1 MGRTIP
7 TRRGGLHRWLQSLIL
22 TTLGH
27 ARYPRPLDRCR
38 TVRAGGGSGLVRGR
52 GGLPATAGAGA
63 RGMGS
68 CGTAGRRRAVVAWR
82 LAALHRRRT
91 LRLRPGVAACIG
103 GAVATASGDAGR
115 RSEENTSEL

>member
-68 CGTAGRRRAVVAWR
+68 CGTAGPAYRHPDGISEARA
-82 LAALHRRRT
+82 
-91 LRLRPGVAACIG
+91 RP
-103 GAVATASGDAGR
+103 
-115 RSEENTSEL
+115 RSEEHTSELQSLMRNSYAVL